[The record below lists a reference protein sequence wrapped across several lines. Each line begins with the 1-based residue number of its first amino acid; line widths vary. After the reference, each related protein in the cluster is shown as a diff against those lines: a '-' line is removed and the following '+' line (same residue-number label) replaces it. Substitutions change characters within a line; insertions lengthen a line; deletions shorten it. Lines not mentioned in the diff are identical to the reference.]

1 MEKEIASRTKSLASN
16 VRRKMYSLLKEINFY
31 RYWELLHSGDVV
43 VSTAHHEFFGVAM
56 LEAVGAGC
64 FPICPNRLVYPE
76 IFPQVLSMINF
87 VLN

>member
-1 MEKEIASRTKSLASN
+1 MHFNTCTSPITVAT
-16 VRRKMYSLLKEINFY
+16 F
-31 RYWELLHSGDVV
+31 RYWELLHTGDVV

-76 IFPQVLSMINF
+76 IFPQVRNRHCMAEEAQYCTVVNTR
-87 VLN
+87 VRM